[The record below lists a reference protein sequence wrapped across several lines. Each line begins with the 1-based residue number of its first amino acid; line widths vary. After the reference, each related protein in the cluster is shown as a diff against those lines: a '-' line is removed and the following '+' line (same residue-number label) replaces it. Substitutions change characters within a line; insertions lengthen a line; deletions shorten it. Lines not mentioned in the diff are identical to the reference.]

1 MRGSL
6 AVAVVLVGIGVS
18 GLAQQNNT
26 LKVKRSAPEKAP
38 KKSAPITGVGAGPTT
53 ASAANSRELQSLER
67 QSANVSA
74 KPSQSAKKRTPGTSA
89 GLKPVKDKPN
99 PPINF
104 GGTGG
109 GKNAG
114 MTSQGP
120 NPYKGRLRQK
130 HSH

>member
-1 MRGSL
+1 MRSSL
-6 AVAVVLVGIGVS
+6 AVAIVLVGIGVS
-18 GLAQQNNT
+18 GLAQQSNT
-26 LKVKRSAPEKAP
+26 VKAKRSAPEKAP
-38 KKSAPITGVGAGPTT
+38 KKSAPIGMTATPTT
-53 ASAANSRELQSLER
+53 ASAANARELQSLER
-67 QSANVSA
+67 QSAAKGSA
-74 KPSQSAKKRTPGTSA
+74 SSGPAKKRTPGTSA

-114 MTSQGP
+114 MTNQGP